1 MVWNPDT
8 LNNVLLVC
16 IILYNYGIADEEPK
30 KKKKVNELKGKI
42 YCGYYKIWNER
53 KTDFTT
59 RFCKFKNSSILIYLF
74 GDI

>member
-1 MVWNPDT
+1 M
-8 LNNVLLVC
+8 
-16 IILYNYGIADEEPK
+16 
-30 KKKKVNELKGKI
+30 VNELKGKI
-42 YCGYYKIWNER
+42 YCGYDKIWIER